1 MSFSFCRPPKRCIIS
16 NLQMT
21 SHTSARTMKNLILP
35 FCRWRSLSVTLSV
48 FFTFFHDNLSIFSS
62 ILPYHHG
69 HRDCHHL
76 LLVFCPRDVVP
87 RFFIWLF
94 ERRKEAE
101 KEAEDT
107 RGRLSNRLQAS
118 PSVQKKTNNKK
129 KKRWRVR
136 INSIW
141 SYSVYISIRVRERLR
156 ENADREGW
164 KACWALP
171 SSDLLCNLYSLT
183 STVEREKKIK
193 W

>member
-1 MSFSFCRPPKRCIIS
+1 
-16 NLQMT
+16 
-21 SHTSARTMKNLILP
+21 MKNLILP

-48 FFTFFHDNLSIFSS
+48 FFLLFSTIIYRFSLLSFLIIMVIAIAIIFSLYFVHATS
-62 ILPYHHG
+62 S
-69 HRDCHHL
+69 R
-76 LLVFCPRDVVP
+76 V
-87 RFFIWLF
+87 FFIWLF

-141 SYSVYISIRVRERLR
+141 SYSVYISIRERERLELYR
-156 ENADREGW
+156 ENTDRGPGKLAE
-164 KACWALP
+164 P
-171 SSDLLCNLYSLT
+171 SRRVICFVIYTRWLLQ
-183 STVEREKKIK
+183 
-193 W
+193 